1 MDPGV
6 DTLSGI
12 DGYGIFETSIAFS
25 RAVLDIGAV
34 SSYTSPAWTSSTSPR
49 LQHSLGRPL
58 GELGHGPRVHRA
70 YFIDVTEPGLA
81 TFAGSTHP
89 VGTARCERTITVSWS
104 AATDAHS
111 GVEGYGLFWTT
122 SPTSAPADVLDT
134 TGTSDTVTLAPGTY
148 YLNMKTVD
156 EAGNWT
162 STYSSFGPFI
172 ISDECGTNY
181 CTANPSS
188 TGAPA
193 RIRALGSD
201 TAAANDLTIEAYDMP
216 LNTFGLLATSLAP
229 GFVAN
234 PGGSQGNL
242 CLGGSLGRY
251 NANIM
256 NSGATGS
263 FQIPLDLTMT
273 PTSVG
278 MASVAAGETRYWQV
292 WCGGRPRRPTSRTA
306 SASRSID
313 PVSGARRRAATPTVR
328 GPALPSGTAGPLTR
342 EGPREGASP
351 AAKKALMMGA
361 WQAGQPGA
369 RCAWRSSR
377 DPSRGRVRDLV
388 TPTLAACGRDC
399 SPST

>member
-1 MDPGV
+1 MTDLTDNESGGADLTLGDITDNHDRAATWTLRYGTEGTKSVSVEARSDNMIDKNATVNIVVDGTEPGAVSGLTSTSHAINEWSNDPTIDYAWTPAV

-25 RAVLDIGAV
+25 PGAVLDIGAV

-49 LQHSLGRPL
+49 YFNIRSVDRSGNWDTDHEST
-58 GELGHGPRVHRA
+58 GP

-148 YLNMKTVD
+148 YLNMKTLDV
-156 EAGNWT
+156 AGNWT

-181 CTANPSS
+181 CMANPSS

-229 GFVAN
+229 ASS
-234 PGGSQGNL
+234 PTPAAARAISA
-242 CLGGSLGRY
+242 S
-251 NANIM
+251 AAP
-256 NSGATGS
+256 SGAT
-263 FQIPLDLTMT
+263 T
-273 PTSVG
+273 PTS
-278 MASVAAGETRYWQV
+278 
-292 WCGGRPRRPTSRTA
+292 
-306 SASRSID
+306 
-313 PVSGARRRAATPTVR
+313 
-328 GPALPSGTAGPLTR
+328 
-342 EGPREGASP
+342 
-351 AAKKALMMGA
+351 
-361 WQAGQPGA
+361 
-369 RCAWRSSR
+369 
-377 DPSRGRVRDLV
+377 
-388 TPTLAACGRDC
+388 
-399 SPST
+399 